1 MNFASM
7 TDTASL
13 HECIREGIA
22 FHHAGLDASDRRL
35 VEQAFGSGSIS
46 CLCATS
52 TLAMGVNL
60 PSHLVG
66 KSSLLY
72 LGWHHLGQCMLIS
85 LHTLLESLSCQ
96 RYIGISWR
104 EWGSSRHWY
113 WHIATDDWEGWSSW
127 VRYKRNRRDH
137 DRYSIKDTIREYV
150 SGVSCV
156 IDQQISPLNAR
167 FTNNFASSKNILDLK
182 LLKVT

>member
-72 LGWHHLGQCMLIS
+72 L
-85 LHTLLESLSCQ
+85 E
-96 RYIGISWR
+96 
-104 EWGSSRHWY
+104 
-113 WHIATDDWEGWSSW
+113 
-127 VRYKRNRRDH
+127 
-137 DRYSIKDTIREYV
+137 
-150 SGVSCV
+150 
-156 IDQQISPLNAR
+156 
-167 FTNNFASSKNILDLK
+167 
-182 LLKVT
+182 